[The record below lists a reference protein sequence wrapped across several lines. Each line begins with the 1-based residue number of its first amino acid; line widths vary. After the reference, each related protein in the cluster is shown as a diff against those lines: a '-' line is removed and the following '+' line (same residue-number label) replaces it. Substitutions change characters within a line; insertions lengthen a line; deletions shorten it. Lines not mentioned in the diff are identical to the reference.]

1 MEGLN
6 FVQAAKEWGRGAEC
20 VAGGGQNEV
29 EPRALFPLLQ
39 HAIQTHARRT
49 REAAT
54 GRGIDRHLLGLK
66 LMLEDLPVDTSTSAS
81 SDSSSSSSPTK
92 LPQQRTHPLFT
103 DPLFSRS
110 QEWRLS
116 TSGLSAGDQFR
127 GTGFGAGWEDGYGIN
142 YLIAPH
148 RIKFCVESKF
158 SSPLTSTNKFMQYIA
173 DALQDMRV
181 ICEAGELESKDKTK
195 KTIDGVGTRVHARL

>member
-1 MEGLN
+1 MKTHDFLLPL
-6 FVQAAKEWGRGAEC
+6 
-20 VAGGGQNEV
+20 AGPRSIHLSDQ
-29 EPRALFPLLQ
+29 PRALLPLLQ
-39 HAIQTHARRT
+39 HAIKTHARRT

-66 LMLEDLPVDTSTSAS
+66 LMLEDLPVDTSASTS
-81 SDSSSSSSPTK
+81 SDSSSSPSPK
-92 LPQQRTHPLFT
+92 NLPQQHSHPLFT

-142 YLIAPH
+142 CEFDSSFGIVLWNIRTLVKDSSSAMISCLYLLLPASP
-148 RIKFCVESKF
+148 RSTEG
-158 SSPLTSTNKFMQYIA
+158 SSLF
-173 DALQDMRV
+173 
-181 ICEAGELESKDKTK
+181 ELN
-195 KTIDGVGTRVHARL
+195 

>member
-1 MEGLN
+1 MEGLD

-20 VAGGGQNEV
+20 VADGGQYEV
-29 EPRALFPLLQ
+29 EVNSFHTFTVAMTTHVLLLPLAGPLHISRSIHLFDQPRALFPLLQ
-39 HAIQTHARRT
+39 HAIRTHARRT

-66 LMLEDLPVDTSTSAS
+66 LMLEDLPVDASTSAS
-81 SDSSSSSSPTK
+81 SESSSSSSPTDP
-92 LPQQRTHPLFT
+92 PQQRTHPLFT

-142 YLIAPH
+142 C
-148 RIKFCVESKF
+148 KFD
-158 SSPLTSTNKFMQYIA
+158 SSLSELYFGIF
-173 DALQDMRV
+173 
-181 ICEAGELESKDKTK
+181 EA
-195 KTIDGVGTRVHARL
+195 